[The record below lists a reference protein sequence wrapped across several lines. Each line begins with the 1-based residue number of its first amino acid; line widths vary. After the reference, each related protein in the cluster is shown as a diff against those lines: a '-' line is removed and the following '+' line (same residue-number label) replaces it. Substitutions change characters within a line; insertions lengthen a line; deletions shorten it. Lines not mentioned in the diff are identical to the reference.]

1 MTGMTHLEDYVR
13 NAKVVEVI
21 DGDTLVLDIDMGFY
35 TTLRQ
40 KVRVLGVNCPEMKG
54 LNRESGL
61 KAKLATVKWCEATF
75 NRVVVK
81 THLIR
86 ETDSFGRVL
95 AEVWGGDDTSLADYL
110 IKNGYAVPY
119 RGSNDEAV

>member
-1 MTGMTHLEDYVR
+1 MSRLEDYVR

-40 KVRVLGVNCPEMKG
+40 KVRVLGINCPETRGPTRGAG
-54 LNRESGL
+54 LAA
-61 KAKLATVKWCEATF
+61 KAAAAKWCEATF

-81 THLIR
+81 THLVR

-95 AEVWGGDDTSLADYL
+95 AEVWGGDDTSLADHL
-110 IKNGYAVPY
+110 IEHGHAVPY
-119 RGSNDEAV
+119 RGADYGGV